1 MNKGGHNQNILLSYY
16 RIRQLIGVLG
26 LLLPV
31 LVVYFY
37 GGLLSSISHYYYTK
51 SAVFFIIILSAFS
64 LLLIS
69 YKGYSKDKKTEILS
83 DNFLTHIA
91 GISALL
97 VVLIPTD
104 CSGAVNSEICEVC
117 HYQLYGHNSNLLGTI
132 HLIFAGIFLL
142 VMGYMSIFRFSKG
155 KHRRNNIIYI
165 VCGILV
171 WASILTIG
179 IEILLKKIFDIEYF
193 SAYMVIMM
201 ETIAVWSF
209 GVSWLV
215 KGRALRDIVC
225 VLEKLKSR

>member
-1 MNKGGHNQNILLSYY
+1 MNKDGHNQNILLSYY
-16 RIRQLIGVLG
+16 RIRQLIGILG
-26 LLLPV
+26 ILLPV
-31 LVVYFY
+31 LVVNFY

-69 YKGYSKDKKTEILS
+69 YKGYPRDRKTEFLS
-83 DNFLTHIA
+83 DNLLTHIA
-91 GISALL
+91 GISALM

-104 CSGAVNSEICEVC
+104 CSGTVNYEICEVC
-117 HYQLYGHNSNLLGTI
+117 HYQLYGHNSSLLGNI

-155 KHRRNNIIYI
+155 KHKLNNIIYI

-171 WASILTIG
+171 WASIITIG
-179 IEILLKKIFDIEYF
+179 LEILLKKIFAIEYF

-201 ETIAVWSF
+201 ETVAVWSF
-209 GVSWLV
+209 GISWLV
-215 KGRALRDIVC
+215 KGRALKDFTNIF
-225 VLEKLKSR
+225 EKIRLR